1 MLAGKPTWSAS
12 EKQRPEPDRAN
23 CRGRVITSESQENG
37 GNVTRPRAA
46 DDFPMI
52 RARMEELRRER
63 DGLSL
68 VSKLN
73 VTSVG
78 LQCSIRHPAPS
89 GRASITVVRTTRLK
103 LAATGGVNTR
113 NPTVGASDK
122 S

>member
-1 MLAGKPTWSAS
+1 M
-12 EKQRPEPDRAN
+12 
-23 CRGRVITSESQENG
+23 
-37 GNVTRPRAA
+37 TRPHAA

-52 RARMEELRRER
+52 SARMEELRGER

-78 LQCSIRHPAPS
+78 FQCSIRRPAPS
-89 GRASITVVRTTRLK
+89 GRASITVVRTTPLK

-113 NPTVGASDK
+113 NPTVGASEK

>member
-1 MLAGKPTWSAS
+1 MLAGEPTWSAS
-12 EKQRPEPDRAN
+12 EKQRPEPDHAN
-23 CRGRVITSESQENG
+23 RRGRVITSESEENG
-37 GNVTRPRAA
+37 GNVTRPHAA

-52 RARMEELRRER
+52 RARMEELRGER

-78 LQCSIRHPAPS
+78 FQCSIRRPAPS

>member
-1 MLAGKPTWSAS
+1 M
-12 EKQRPEPDRAN
+12 
-23 CRGRVITSESQENG
+23 
-37 GNVTRPRAA
+37 TRPRLRRFS
-46 DDFPMI
+46 DDP
-52 RARMEELRRER
+52 RSLEERER

-78 LQCSIRHPAPS
+78 FQCSIRRPAPS

-113 NPTVGASDK
+113 NPTVGANDK